1 MRFMNDA
8 IPQYMYEYWVARA
21 RSSGKKDPAGFLQS
35 VTEQRV
41 CLVATAILF
50 CLKLYEETGE
60 ATEKPLEF
68 SPLNAER
75 KFILLA
81 VITFRR
87 AMITLRSTLYPDLR
101 NLE

>member
-1 MRFMNDA
+1 MNDA

-21 RSSGKKDPAGFLQS
+21 RSSGKKDPAGFLES

-60 ATEKPLEF
+60 ATEKPVEF

-75 KFILLA
+75 KSSSRA
-81 VITFRR
+81 VMTVCRGK
-87 AMITLRSTLYPDLR
+87 ITLRSTLYPDLR